1 MKKLIIITLLL
12 LLPFF
17 ISAENNLKELL
28 EGNAYDFI
36 DNKANIK
43 VGNRIYEYQV
53 KNKKGDYL
61 CKKE

>member
-36 DNKANIK
+36 DNKAKLKSGTEEYYIDINGK
-43 VGNRIYEYQV
+43 RIH
-53 KNKKGDYL
+53 N
-61 CKKE
+61 

>member
-36 DNKANIK
+36 DNKEK
-43 VGNRIYEYQV
+43 VKSDSEEY
-53 KNKKGDYL
+53 
-61 CKKE
+61 

>member
-36 DNKANIK
+36 DNKAK
-43 VGNRIYEYQV
+43 VKSGSGEYYIDINGKRIH
-53 KNKKGDYL
+53 N
-61 CKKE
+61 

>member
-1 MKKLIIITLLL
+1 MYMKKLIIITLFL

-36 DNKANIK
+36 DNKAK
-43 VGNRIYEYQV
+43 VKSGSEEYYIDINGKRIH
-53 KNKKGDYL
+53 N
-61 CKKE
+61 

>member
-17 ISAENNLKELL
+17 FSAENNLKELL

-36 DNKANIK
+36 DNKAK
-43 VGNRIYEYQV
+43 VKSGSEEYYIDINGKRIH
-53 KNKKGDYL
+53 N
-61 CKKE
+61 

>member
-1 MKKLIIITLLL
+1 MYMKKLIIITLLL

-36 DNKANIK
+36 DNKAK
-43 VGNRIYEYQV
+43 VKSGSEELNCAI
-53 KNKKGDYL
+53 
-61 CKKE
+61 

>member
-1 MKKLIIITLLL
+1 MYMKKLIITTLLL

-36 DNKANIK
+36 DNKAK
-43 VGNRIYEYQV
+43 VKSGTEEYYIDINGKRIH
-53 KNKKGDYL
+53 N
-61 CKKE
+61 

>member
-1 MKKLIIITLLL
+1 MYMKKLIIITLLL

-36 DNKANIK
+36 DN
-43 VGNRIYEYQV
+43 VMPNR
-53 KNKKGDYL
+53 NLD
-61 CKKE
+61 

>member
-17 ISAENNLKELL
+17 IAAENNLKELL

-36 DNKANIK
+36 DNKAK
-43 VGNRIYEYQV
+43 VKSGSEEYYIDINGKRIH
-53 KNKKGDYL
+53 N
-61 CKKE
+61 